1 MKKII
6 SALMALTLIITLA
19 ACSTPEAP
27 TPSYPAPETAGEFL
41 RATFLEAAEADA
53 AATAEAL
60 ATAVAADETL
70 PFEAAVMPVEPGF
83 LMGFTEE
90 IDGFTEGAMF
100 APMIGTIPFV
110 GYVFT
115 VEGDVDAFA
124 AELESLCDL
133 RWNIC
138 TEAEEA
144 VVGSSGDKV
153 FFVMSVK
160 NFEA

>member
-1 MKKII
+1 
-6 SALMALTLIITLA
+6 
-19 ACSTPEAP
+19 
-27 TPSYPAPETAGEFL
+27 
-41 RATFLEAAEADA
+41 
-53 AATAEAL
+53 
-60 ATAVAADETL
+60 
-70 PFEAAVMPVEPGF
+70 
-83 LMGFTEE
+83 
-90 IDGFTEGAMF
+90 
-100 APMIGTIPFV
+100 MIGTIPFV

-144 VVGSSGDKV
+144 VVGISGDKV